1 MSGPANVSKCSDL
14 RSLCGVCYDALLYGL
29 SSAVSHTGG
38 TALSVDD
45 VLSAFLYLF
54 VCLLGGVD
62 LSVSLFLEFPQIFC
76 EEIVAFGVFWG
87 DKTD

>member
-1 MSGPANVSKCSDL
+1 ME
-14 RSLCGVCYDALLYGL
+14 
-29 SSAVSHTGG
+29 
-38 TALSVDD
+38 D